1 MTRLH
6 EALQDL
12 AEKAPQADLTG
23 RVVTRARRRRRAR
36 ILTAPVVAVVA
47 VAVVAAGS
55 LRGGGPGGDTG
66 PAVAP
71 SGRVLNA
78 GALPKPLPDH
88 QVEPVKYAYLDW
100 CGGRRSGARTGGCTQ
115 WRVVGRS
122 GEQWLVA
129 DSLGSSSSMPGG
141 SAPLEISGDG
151 RLIAYYR
158 PSDEHVV
165 VRNLLSGHVTV
176 VGRRLS
182 LAYVRRNAPALTF
195 SGDGRR
201 LAISFNTAGPV
212 HALLADTATG
222 GVHELPGSSV
232 IGLGKDAST
241 VTLVEDDGKRTTL
254 VLAGPDGNLRGRV
267 PLSPNLHFEALGNA
281 VAPDGHTL
289 LALPGPEKEGLSDP
303 TPLDTVVL
311 VDVRTGKEIGRR
323 HFRLPKDTAPLAYV
337 VGWAGETKIFLT
349 VSAIVPRRE
358 GIMSD
363 RAYIA
368 DLNTGQTST
377 FGTISL
383 QAHQTDTTFGGYG
396 S

>member
-6 EALQDL
+6 EALHDL
-12 AEKAPQADLTG
+12 AEEAPRPDLTG
-23 RVVTRARRRRRAR
+23 RVLTRARRRRRVR
-36 ILTAPVVAVVA
+36 LLTAPA
-47 VAVVAAGS
+47 VAVGAAAAVAAGS
-55 LRGGGPGGDTG
+55 LFGGPGRFG

-100 CGGRRSGARTGGCTQ
+100 CGTQRGTSTGGCTQ

-129 DSLGSSSSMPGG
+129 DSLGSSASAPGG
-141 SAPLEISGDG
+141 SWPLEISADG
-151 RLIAYYR
+151 RLIAYCR
-158 PSDEHVV
+158 PSDGHVV
-165 VRNLLSGHVTV
+165 VRDLRSGRVTV
-176 VGRRLS
+176 VDRRFS
-182 LAYVRRNAPALTF
+182 QRDAPALMF

-201 LAISFNTAGPV
+201 LAISFNTAGPE

-222 GVHELPGSSV
+222 EVHELPGGWV

-241 VTLVEDDGKRTTL
+241 VTLSEDDGKRTTL
-254 VLAGPDGNLRGRV
+254 VLAGPDGSLRRRV
-267 PLSPNLHFEALGNA
+267 RLSPKLHFEALGNA
-281 VAPDGHTL
+281 VASDGHTL
-289 LALPGPEKEGLSDP
+289 LALPGPEKKGLSDP

-323 HFRLPKDTAPLAYV
+323 HLRLPEETSRLANV
-337 VGWAGETKIFLT
+337 VGWAGETKILLT
-349 VSAIVPRRE
+349 ASAIVPRRKE
-358 GIMSD
+358 IMSD
-363 RAYIA
+363 RAYVA
-368 DLNTGQTST
+368 DLNTGQTRP

-383 QAHQTDTTFGGYG
+383 WASQTDTTFGDFE